1 MRRRRSGDGTAAVG
15 ATERAERG
23 AVGPGSGSQTDRD
36 AWPSAVAKD
45 PDRLGRDEGD
55 DGEQRRVQ
63 PTLSREGGEAEQVP
77 DGRDAEGDR
86 FEDAGDEQRQ
96 PQEGVL
102 AGLDEARS
110 AIGASVEDG
119 EELPCG
125 DRDERQRLGIGT
137 FQAEAGGDAVVGTET
152 DGGDEAAWV
161 AMRRKVLRPMTG
173 SSAGRGGS
181 FMVS

>member
-1 MRRRRSGDGTAAVG
+1 MAQRPSARRNERSGALSGLGPVPRLTATHGRQRSRRILTVWV
-15 ATERAERG
+15 ATRG
-23 AVGPGSGSQTDRD
+23 N
-36 AWPSAVAKD
+36 
-45 PDRLGRDEGD
+45 